1 MLEKI
6 LQRKLPLSMIVTNG
20 GLIIGIIIGSVNFY
34 NQFEQNTRSIENL
47 GHSIGS
53 LEERIDRSN
62 VESLNDMYF
71 QLNDQI
77 QGAATDIGWQIDELK
92 REATDRSDR
101 SREEAGYLAERL
113 VALEARSDQLEATS
127 WRAEE
132 TQKDIAAVREQ
143 LAVLQ
148 ASTTEFDVERVESDL
163 SYLKERVI
171 WLEAQA
177 GQPLD
182 TQWLEEQINELRN
195 QVVALEGVIADDRL
209 AQVSDLFMVVD
220 DLLNRLTMLENV
232 GNHARL
238 LEKARGE

>member
-1 MLEKI
+1 
-6 LQRKLPLSMIVTNG
+6 
-20 GLIIGIIIGSVNFY
+20 
-34 NQFEQNTRSIENL
+34 
-47 GHSIGS
+47 
-53 LEERIDRSN
+53 
-62 VESLNDMYF
+62 MYF

-101 SREEAGYLAERL
+101 SKEEAGYLAERL
-113 VALEARSDQLEATS
+113 IALEARSEQLEATS

-132 TQKDIAAVREQ
+132 TQRDIAAVREQ

-195 QVVALEGVIADDRL
+195 QVADLEGVIANGRL
-209 AQVSDLFMVVD
+209 AQVDDLFMLVD
-220 DLLNRLTMLENV
+220 DIINRLTLLENI

-238 LEKARGE
+238 LEKARGG

>member
-1 MLEKI
+1 
-6 LQRKLPLSMIVTNG
+6 
-20 GLIIGIIIGSVNFY
+20 
-34 NQFEQNTRSIENL
+34 
-47 GHSIGS
+47 
-53 LEERIDRSN
+53 
-62 VESLNDMYF
+62 
-71 QLNDQI
+71 
-77 QGAATDIGWQIDELK
+77 
-92 REATDRSDR
+92 
-101 SREEAGYLAERL
+101 
-113 VALEARSDQLEATS
+113 ARSDQLEATS

-132 TQKDIAAVREQ
+132 TQRDIASVREQ

-182 TQWLEEQINELRN
+182 TQWLEEQISELRN